1 MRLLGITKAT
11 PVAEVYRMAFL
22 VNFFRQ
28 PLLRAFE
35 AEYGLSRPEWTV
47 LICLAYEDG
56 LHQRDIAEVTEQP
69 RNTISRA
76 VATLERRGL
85 IASAADMADGRRT
98 ILRLRPPG
106 RALYDKTMDR
116 AAAREAKM
124 LAALTAQERE
134 TLVKLLD
141 KLVDAVPSWKDS
153 PA

>member
-85 IASAADMADGRRT
+85 IASAADTADGRRT
-98 ILRLRPPG
+98 ILHLRPPG

-134 TLVKLLD
+134 TLVMLLD

>member
-98 ILRLRPPG
+98 ILRLRPSG

-134 TLVKLLD
+134 TLVMLLD